1 MHFFLF
7 RFYSHSNIIIVIV
20 ICIVANQKRIFFK
33 HFFTHSQD
41 NSFKHSNINIES
53 STPHFQSSTYVCN
66 GKVYKNEYF
75 SPSDFTNFFI
85 FQTSVQHQET
95 EQPVNFFT
103 LIHFVVLLF
112 FLDKEL
118 EVVGFDDDMIAA
130 ASS

>member
-1 MHFFLF
+1 MYATV
-7 RFYSHSNIIIVIV
+7 RFTRMNIFCRRRLIS
-20 ICIVANQKRIFFK
+20 RIF
-33 HFFTHSQD
+33 
-41 NSFKHSNINIES
+41 SF
-53 STPHFQSSTYVCN
+53 
-66 GKVYKNEYF
+66 
-75 SPSDFTNFFI
+75 

>member
-1 MHFFLF
+1 MYATV
-7 RFYSHSNIIIVIV
+7 RFTRMNIFCHCRLIS
-20 ICIVANQKRIFFK
+20 RIF
-33 HFFTHSQD
+33 SL
-41 NSFKHSNINIES
+41 
-53 STPHFQSSTYVCN
+53 
-66 GKVYKNEYF
+66 
-75 SPSDFTNFFI
+75 